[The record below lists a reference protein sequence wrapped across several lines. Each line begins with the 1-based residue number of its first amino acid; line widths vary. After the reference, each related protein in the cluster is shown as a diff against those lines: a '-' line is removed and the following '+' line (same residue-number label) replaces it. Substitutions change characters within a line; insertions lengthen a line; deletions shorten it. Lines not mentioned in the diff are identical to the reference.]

1 MLSVVTNID
10 ISSNNLMRE
19 VPEELSDCFKLESL
33 NLSNNKLCGKIP
45 SHFGNLVSIID
56 FLDLSSNF
64 LTGEIPPTLGS
75 LSNLQNLNLSRNNL
89 TGHIPSSMVGMSSLS
104 SIDLSYNQLE
114 GPIPVW
120 LFPNYLTKCHCYGLY
135 TI

>member
-1 MLSVVTNID
+1 LSHNNLIGSIPKELGMLSVVTNID

-64 LTGEIPPTLGS
+64 NG
-75 LSNLQNLNLSRNNL
+75 RNTTN
-89 TGHIPSSMVGMSSLS
+89 TW
-104 SIDLSYNQLE
+104 QLE
-114 GPIPVW
+114 Q
-120 LFPNYLTKCHCYGLY
+120 LAKS
-135 TI
+135 